1 MLKDYSLR
9 QYALAYAKVGMA
21 VFPLVPKSKNPATQH
36 GFQDATMDFSQID
49 KWWKKNPNYNIGIAT
64 GQVSGGLI
72 VIDLD
77 IDKEKGKYGNET
89 LREWETEHGQLPD
102 TCRTITGR
110 GGMWGRWLFCG
121 SAQYT

>member
-9 QYALAYAKVGMA
+9 QYALAYAKMGMA

-36 GFQDATMDFSQID
+36 GFQDATTDFNQID
-49 KWWKKNPNYNIGIAT
+49 KWWMKNPNYNIGIAT

-77 IDKEKGKYGNET
+77 IDKEKGKHVNET
-89 LREWETEHGQLPD
+89 LRDWEAEQGQLPD
-102 TCRTITGR
+102 T
-110 GGMWGRWLFCG
+110 
-121 SAQYT
+121 